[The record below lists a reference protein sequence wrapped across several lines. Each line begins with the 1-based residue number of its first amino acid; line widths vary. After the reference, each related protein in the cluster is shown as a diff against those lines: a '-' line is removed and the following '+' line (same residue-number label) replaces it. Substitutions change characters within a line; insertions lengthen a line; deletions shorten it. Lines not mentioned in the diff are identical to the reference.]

1 MSVNE
6 IATVERQLRERIA
19 ALLAPHEQASYD
31 AYRQRIEEAVQ
42 RHDIDPI
49 RPTTDEQAALDLIAN
64 DTQAAALD
72 KQLRVLLRIETL
84 PQ

>member
-19 ALLAPHEQASYD
+19 SVLSPHQQASYD
-31 AYRQRIEEAVQ
+31 AYRQRIEDAVQ
-42 RHDIDPI
+42 RHNIDPI
-49 RPTTDEQAALDLIAN
+49 MPTADEQAALDVIAN